1 MKKVRLLA
9 SASATSLLAFT
20 LLSAPVYAWH
30 PKGTIIKS
38 VQNQTA
44 GTAMSDAN
52 TESVAVSAAPGDVL
66 VYTVV
71 VSNTGDAASDGNNDM
86 SSTKLTDTLPAGVEL
101 VSNPATRTIT
111 EDLGTVTPGKSVTKS
126 YNVKVTSKTDGDV
139 ITNKACFTGNS
150 KVNDNPQSGC
160 DVAVVKVK
168 VPVTPTPP
176 TGTGEEEQPDVLP
189 DTGSTAL
196 TAALVT
202 GTAVVFGFSLNTIR
216 LRRRDNA

>member
-176 TGTGEEEQPDVLP
+176 TGTGEEEQPNVLP

>member
-9 SASATSLLAFT
+9 SASATSLLAFS
-20 LLSAPVYAWH
+20 LLSAPAYAWH

-44 GTAMSDAN
+44 GTTMSDAN
-52 TESVAVSAAPGDVL
+52 TESASVNAAPGDVL

-71 VSNTGDAASDGNNDM
+71 VSNTGDTASDGNNDM
-86 SSTKLTDTLPAGVEL
+86 TNTKLTDTLPDGVEL
-101 VSNPATRTIT
+101 VSNPATRTIV

-168 VPVTPTPP
+168 VPATPTPP
-176 TGTGEEEQPDVLP
+176 TSTGEEEQPEVLP
-189 DTGSTAL
+189 NTGSTAL
-196 TAALVT
+196 TAALIT
-202 GTAVVFGFSLNTIR
+202 GTATVFGFALNTVR
-216 LRRRDNA
+216 LRRRSNV

>member
-9 SASATSLLAFT
+9 SASATSLLAFS
-20 LLSAPVYAWH
+20 LLSTPAYAWH

-44 GTAMSDAN
+44 GTTMSDAN
-52 TESVAVSAAPGDVL
+52 TESASVSAAPGDVL

-71 VSNTGDAASDGNNDM
+71 VSNTGDTASDGNNDM
-86 SSTKLTDTLPAGVEL
+86 TNTKLTDTLPDGVEL
-101 VSNPATRTIT
+101 VSNPATRTIV

-168 VPVTPTPP
+168 VPATPTPP
-176 TGTGEEEQPDVLP
+176 TSTSEDEQPEVLP
-189 DTGSTAL
+189 NTGSTAL
-196 TAALVT
+196 TAVLIT
-202 GTAVVFGFSLNTIR
+202 STATVFGFALNTVR
-216 LRRRDNA
+216 LRRRSNV